1 MFILSISDIVTILMA
16 MIIITY
22 SVIKLLEA
30 GEEHE

>member
-1 MFILSISDIVTILMA
+1 MFILSVSEIITILMA

-30 GEEHE
+30 GDDN